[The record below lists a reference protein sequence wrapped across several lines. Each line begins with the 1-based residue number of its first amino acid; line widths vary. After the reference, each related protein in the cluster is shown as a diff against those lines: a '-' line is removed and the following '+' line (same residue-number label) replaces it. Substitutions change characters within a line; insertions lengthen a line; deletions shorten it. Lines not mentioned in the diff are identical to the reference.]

1 MSRMEAQMHIHGNQ
15 MNFNAI
21 NPYSAA
27 AEKAAGAQRAADVRK
42 KLMSTGET
50 EGVSSP
56 EEAFMAGQWMNPR
69 QRPAQDDEEYH
80 TAAAGRDS
88 DFG

>member
-1 MSRMEAQMHIHGNQ
+1 MHIHGNQ
-15 MNFNAI
+15 MNLNAI

-27 AEKAAGAQRAADVRK
+27 AERAVAAQKAADVRK
-42 KLMSTGET
+42 KLMGSASDI

-56 EEAFMAGQWMNPR
+56 DEHFMMGQWMG
-69 QRPAQDDEEYH
+69 QQHGQSFTEDEYH
-80 TAAAGRDS
+80 AGDSGRDS

>member
-1 MSRMEAQMHIHGNQ
+1 MHIHGNQ
-15 MNFNAI
+15 MTLTAV

-27 AEKAAGAQRAADVRK
+27 AEKTAGAQRAADVRK
-42 KLMSTGET
+42 KLMMSAVNA

-69 QRPAQDDEEYH
+69 QIPAQDDVEYH
-80 TAAAGRDS
+80 TAVAGRDS

>member
-1 MSRMEAQMHIHGNQ
+1 MHIHGNQ
-15 MNFNAI
+15 MNLNAI

-27 AEKAAGAQRAADVRK
+27 AERAVAAQKAADVRK
-42 KLMSTGET
+42 KLMNSCGV

-56 EEAFMAGQWMNPR
+56 DEHFMMGQWMSR
-69 QRPAQDDEEYH
+69 QNGQSFTEDEFPAGDS
-80 TAAAGRDS
+80 GRDS

>member
-1 MSRMEAQMHIHGNQ
+1 MHIHGNQ
-15 MNFNAI
+15 MNLNAV

-27 AEKAAGAQRAADVRK
+27 AENAAAAQRAANVRK
-42 KLMSTGET
+42 KLMKSASDI

-56 EEAFMAGQWMNPR
+56 EEAFMLGHWMDSTQSPPQND
-69 QRPAQDDEEYH
+69 AEYH
-80 TAAAGRDS
+80 TSTAGKDS

>member
-1 MSRMEAQMHIHGNQ
+1 MHIHGNQ
-15 MNFNAI
+15 MNLNAV

-27 AEKAAGAQRAADVRK
+27 AEKAAGAQRVAEVRK
-42 KLMSTGET
+42 KLTNAGET

-56 EEAFMAGQWMNPR
+56 EVAFMAGQWMIPR
-69 QRPAQDDEEYH
+69 QIPAQDDVEYH

>member
-1 MSRMEAQMHIHGNQ
+1 MHIHGNQ
-15 MNFNAI
+15 MNLNAV

-42 KLMSTGET
+42 KLMRSAGEVQ
-50 EGVSSP
+50 GASSP
-56 EEAFMAGQWMNPR
+56 EEALMAGQWMNPR
-69 QRPAQDDEEYH
+69 QIPAQSDIEYH
-80 TAAAGRDS
+80 TAAVGRDS

>member
-1 MSRMEAQMHIHGNQ
+1 
-15 MNFNAI
+15 
-21 NPYSAA
+21 
-27 AEKAAGAQRAADVRK
+27 VRK

-69 QRPAQDDEEYH
+69 QRPAQDDVEYH